1 MNTFA
6 TMLDKIYYMNRCLE
20 LAGKAMGQ
28 TSPNPM
34 VGAVVVAQGRIIG
47 EGYHHRCGEPHAE
60 VNAIASIA
68 ECDLPLL
75 SQATLFV
82 NLEPCSHYGKT
93 PPCAELIVA
102 KRIPHVVVGSLDP
115 FPEVSGRGVKRL
127 QEAGITVETGICEEA
142 CEELNKR
149 FFTFHREKRPYVFLK
164 WAQSSDGFMG
174 KRGERITFSTEATL
188 SLVHE
193 MRKCEDAILVGTNTA
208 VEDNPVLTCRLEQGK
223 NPIRMAIDRHL
234 RIPLTHHLLD
244 GSSPT
249 VIFTEQV
256 VPSALNVKY
265 VTLDFSAD
273 VLRQIM
279 RYCYEEKILSLIV
292 EGGSC
297 LLQRFLDEKL
307 YDELR
312 VEVAPIRLVSGVTA
326 PACDFSGMDC
336 KTVGNNKLFW
346 RRRQ

>member
-1 MNTFA
+1 
-6 TMLDKIYYMNRCLE
+6 MLDKIYYMRRCLE
-20 LAGKAMGQ
+20 LARKAMGQ

-60 VNAIASIA
+60 VNAITSIA

-273 VLRQIM
+273 VLQQIM

-297 LLQRFLDEKL
+297 LLQRFLDAQL

-312 VEVAPIRLVSGVTA
+312 VEVAPIRLGSGVAA
-326 PACDFSGMDC
+326 PACDFSDMDC